1 LPPKSAAR
9 ADEPIVSPEAYLKG
23 PLGQYLAAG
32 PFLDLSDVREVPAKG
47 ANARL
52 WAPWLLQDIGDY
64 RAALQQWFTGL
75 TLGGL
80 LIVTVPHAFLYD
92 RQNAAPS
99 LRRPQQR
106 RLYTPRALAE
116 EIEEALAPN
125 SYRLR
130 WLGDLDQDYDYA
142 APYPTGRSDVAAVIE
157 RIAEPDWQLEAE
169 VPSRPAPVDLFEPD
183 RTRIEQ
189 PKRFATGR
197 LLVLKLDHLGDF
209 LLGVPALERLRAT
222 FPTSEITLVVAS
234 WNEDLARSLGVADR
248 LLVFDAYPRNSSEEP
263 VDVPGK
269 RSLFEALVPDSYDL
283 AIDMRT
289 DPETR
294 FLLRHVK
301 AEVKAGL
308 GTKAQFPFLDIFL
321 PLEAHLGH
329 YDTAWSEELKPER
342 FWAQSGL
349 ARSPFSIRGDSKT
362 ARPEESALVWGPY
375 LSLPPGDYVFEPFLE
390 VGEDGLLAC
399 DVAVDVERV
408 AYSIFPAPGA
418 TKLHFTNERDGARV
432 EFRLFGVENES
443 VADFRFY
450 GGRIS
455 KRGASSALHQ
465 SEYLMLLAELLTL
478 RSAKTGMLSETQS

>member
-1 LPPKSAAR
+1 LPPESVAR
-9 ADEPIVSPEAYLKG
+9 ADEPIVSPEAYLNG
-23 PLGQYLAAG
+23 PLGQYLAVG
-32 PFLDLSDVREVPAKG
+32 PYLDLSDVGEPPAKES
-47 ANARL
+47 NPRL
-52 WAPWLLQDIGDY
+52 IAPWLLQDIGDY
-64 RAALQQWFTGL
+64 RAAMQQWFACL
-75 TLGGL
+75 TVGGV

-142 APYPTGRSDVAAVIE
+142 APHPTGRSDVAAVIE
-157 RIAEPDWQLEAE
+157 RIPEPDWLLEAE
-169 VPSRPAPVDLFEPD
+169 IPSCPAPVDLFEPD
-183 RTRIEQ
+183 HTRIEQ
-189 PKRFATGR
+189 ARRFATGR
-197 LLVLKLDHLGDF
+197 ILALKLDHLGDF

-234 WNEDLARSLGVADR
+234 WNEDLARSLDVADR

-269 RSLFEALVPDSYDL
+269 RSQFEALVPESYDL

-301 AEVKAGL
+301 AGLKAGL

-321 PLEAHLGH
+321 PLETHLGH
-329 YDTAWSEELKPER
+329 YDTAWSEELKPDR
-342 FWAQSGL
+342 FWAQPGL
-349 ARSPFSIRGDSKT
+349 ARSSFSIHGDSKT
-362 ARPEESALVWGPY
+362 ARPAESALVWGPY
-375 LSLPPGDYVFEPFLE
+375 LRLPPGDYVFEPFLE
-390 VGEDGLLAC
+390 VGEDGLIAC

-408 AYSIFPAPGA
+408 AYSVFPTPGA
-418 TKLHFTNERDGARV
+418 TKLHFTNERDGAQV
-432 EFRLFGVENES
+432 EFRLLGVENEP

-465 SEYLMLLAELLTL
+465 SEYLTLLIELLAL
-478 RSAKTGMLSETQS
+478 RSAKTGMLSKARP

>member
-1 LPPKSAAR
+1 MPPESAAR
-9 ADEPIVSPEAYLKG
+9 ADEPIVSPEAYLNG

-32 PFLDLSDVREVPAKG
+32 PYLDLSDLRAAPAKEP
-47 ANARL
+47 NARL
-52 WAPWLLQDIGDY
+52 FAPWLLQDIGDY
-64 RAALQQWFTGL
+64 RAALQQWFARL
-75 TLGGL
+75 SLGGV

-92 RQNAAPS
+92 RQKAAPS

-142 APYPTGRSDVAAVIE
+142 APCPTGRSDVAAVIE
-157 RIAEPDWQLEAE
+157 RIAEPDWLLEAGI
-169 VPSRPAPVDLFEPD
+169 PSRPAPVDLFEPD

-197 LLVLKLDHLGDF
+197 ILALKLDHLGDF

-222 FPTSEITLVVAS
+222 FPASEITLVVAS
-234 WNEDLARSLGVADR
+234 WNEDLARSLGIADR

-263 VDVPGK
+263 VDVPSK
-269 RSLFEALVPDSYDL
+269 RGSFEALVPGSYDL

-301 AEVKAGL
+301 ADVKAGL
-308 GTKAQFPFLDIFL
+308 GTKAQFPFLDMFL

-329 YDTAWSEELKPER
+329 YDTAWSEELKPDR
-342 FWAQSGL
+342 FWAQPGL
-349 ARSPFSIRGDSKT
+349 ARSSFSIHGDSET
-362 ARPEESALVWGPY
+362 ARPLESALVWGPY

-390 VGEDGLLAC
+390 VGEDGLIAC
-399 DVAVDVERV
+399 DVAVDVKRV
-408 AYSIFPAPGA
+408 AYSVFPTPGA
-418 TKLHFTNERDGARV
+418 TKLHFTNERDGAQV
-432 EFRLFGVENES
+432 EFRLLGVENEP

-465 SEYLMLLAELLTL
+465 SEYLTLLIELLAL
-478 RSAKTGMLSETQS
+478 RSAKTGMLSEARP